1 MSVHYFTEKCREV
14 YFCVEDYSDTAFV
27 VTNFGLYSVFYEY
40 GAEEKDATIREEHQK
55 YIQMCRD
62 NLETALANLN
72 ILMPATYESI
82 MALILGVSPP
92 FYLCPFVGYTRPESL
107 LTNTGH
113 ACTRNF

>member
-1 MSVHYFTEKCREV
+1 
-14 YFCVEDYSDTAFV
+14 
-27 VTNFGLYSVFYEY
+27 VTNFCLYSVFYEY
-40 GAEEKDATIREEHQK
+40 DAEEKDNTTREEHQN

-92 FYLCPFVGYTRPESL
+92 FYLCSFVGYTPSGI
-107 LTNTGH
+107 LTYKYRLCMHSKFLNHQLPGP
-113 ACTRNF
+113 